1 MCLCV
6 HNVPGFDLWVRKIPW
21 RRKWQPTP
29 VSLPGKSHRQAA
41 VPGGARVRQ
50 DLETKQQQMCVPI
63 CVYVNFICL
72 WALRSSLLVYSFMY
86 QFHMV
91 FIVIVLDDVLIP
103 ENLLILLN
111 TWAVKYLLKNLI
123 NLICLIHESK
133 SLGTNES
140 KSVNLWLSGKA
151 CVPHNPTK
159 PNVDAFS
166 VHS

>member
-1 MCLCV
+1 
-6 HNVPGFDLWVRKIPW
+6 
-21 RRKWQPTP
+21 
-29 VSLPGKSHRQAA
+29 
-41 VPGGARVRQ
+41 
-50 DLETKQQQMCVPI
+50 
-63 CVYVNFICL
+63 
-72 WALRSSLLVYSFMY
+72 MY

-151 CVPHNPTK
+151 CVPHKPTK